1 MREMIK
7 QEWQLSDEETFH
19 ILRKGKNGVLATVD
33 SEGQPY
39 CVPLDYVVVNDLVY
53 FHGPKNGHKL
63 DNIAQNNRVCFTVIG
78 SAELVPNALTTK
90 YESVVVFGNAFVVE
104 EEELVM
110 VMREMVNK
118 YFPDKVEAGEKI
130 IEQYKSQCAVV
141 RIETTHIT
149 GKRKV

>member
-7 QEWQLSDEETFH
+7 KEWQLSDEETFH

-78 SAELVPNALTTK
+78 SAEMVPTALTTK

-110 VMREMVNK
+110 VMKEMVNK
-118 YFPDKVEAGEKI
+118 YFPDKVETGEKI

>member
-1 MREMIK
+1 MRINSLTLLYAFYFLISMLVKCSQAISPPRG
-7 QEWQLSDEETFH
+7 QF
-19 ILRKGKNGVLATVD
+19 RNGLIQY
-33 SEGQPY
+33 G
-39 CVPLDYVVVNDLVY
+39 VPEI
-53 FHGPKNGHKL
+53 P
-63 DNIAQNNRVCFTVIG
+63 
-78 SAELVPNALTTK
+78 
-90 YESVVVFGNAFVVE
+90 VVFGNAFVVE
-104 EEELVM
+104 EKELAM